1 MWTRADL
8 KARAKMTLKGHYW
21 TAFVASLVLAFV
33 SGGGGSGSGR
43 AGEAMAEGE
52 LGNLLHQ
59 PEYAAGFAIGVTI
72 ALVVGLAV
80 SIFLASV
87 LEVGARRY
95 FTSAC
100 CRHYDLGNLGFAFKQ
115 GRYGN
120 VVKVQLIRGIK
131 ELLWFLVF
139 IIPGFI
145 KGYAWCLVPYI
156 LADNPHL
163 DHKRALQLSDQMT
176 MGHKLEIF
184 GLELS
189 FIGWYLLGALCCG
202 VGVVFVN
209 PYHDSTMA
217 ELYMQL
223 RHEALQR
230 GDTTMEELCLSYN

>member
-21 TAFVASLVLAFV
+21 TAFVASLVVALV
-33 SGGGGSGSGR
+33 SGGGGSSLGGAAGSEFGS
-43 AGEAMAEGE
+43 AAETMP
-52 LGNLLHQ
+52 
-59 PEYAAGFAIGVTI
+59 PEYAAGFAIGIII
-72 ALVVGLAV
+72 AAAAGLAV
-80 SIFLASV
+80 AIFLGSV

-131 ELLWFLVF
+131 EFVWFLVF
-139 IIPGFI
+139 IIPGII

-163 DHKRALQLSDQMT
+163 DHKRALQLSDKMT
-176 MGHKLEIF
+176 MGHKAEIF
-184 GLELS
+184 VLELS

-202 VGVVFVN
+202 VGVAFVN

>member
-1 MWTRADL
+1 MWTRKDL
-8 KARAKMTLKGHYW
+8 KDRAKMTLKGHYW
-21 TAFVASLVLAFV
+21 TAFLASLVIALAA
-33 SGGGGSGSGR
+33 GGGGTSGSAVGVES
-43 AGEAMAEGE
+43 GLAEGTS
-52 LGNLLHQ
+52 

-72 ALVVGLAV
+72 ALVAGLAV

-139 IIPGFI
+139 IIPGII

-163 DHKRALQLSDQMT
+163 DHKRALQLSNQMT
-176 MGHKLEIF
+176 MGHKAEIF
-184 GLELS
+184 VLELS

-202 VGVVFVN
+202 VGVMFVN